1 MLLHNDHRLSKQT
14 SACWRVPEYSR
25 LSTCVQFSHLPCST
39 FTQTT
44 YQSHLATILLT
55 MTTSAVQCKLTLGKI
70 AVDLAHLAQYCW
82 RQCLKPSITKTV
94 SSTFHLH
101 NNRAGCELNRQCL
114 KHNPVSSTFHLHNNR
129 AGCELNS
136 QYLKHN
142 PHSANLGITRNRMLR
157 CKSRLSKMAAKLKS
171 QKNLLSQLAGKTWSS
186 SACNLQISALHYWNA
201 EYGCPVSA
209 HSSHVD
215 CVNSQFHSIM
225 WLNFRLFSQH
235 RPLH

>member
-101 NNRAGCELNRQCL
+101 NNRAGCELNSQCL
-114 KHNPVSSTFHLHNNR
+114 KHNPQCLARFTYTTTELAVNWTGSVSNTIHTLPILVSP
-129 AGCELNS
+129 GIEC
-136 QYLKHN
+136 YD
-142 PHSANLGITRNRMLR
+142 ANHVYQKWLPNWRVRKIYYPSLLVRHGAPVHAI
-157 CKSRLSKMAAKLKS
+157 SRYQLCTIEMQSMAVQCRHIQA
-171 QKNLLSQLAGKTWSS
+171 
-186 SACNLQISALHYWNA
+186 
-201 EYGCPVSA
+201 
-209 HSSHVD
+209 
-215 CVNSQFHSIM
+215 M
-225 WLNFRLFSQH
+225 
-235 RPLH
+235 

>member
-70 AVDLAHLAQYCW
+70 AVDLAHLAQHCW

-101 NNRAGCELNRQCL
+101 NNRAGCELNSQCL
-114 KHNPVSSTFHLHNNR
+114 KHNP
-129 AGCELNS
+129 
-136 QYLKHN
+136 Q
-142 PHSANLGITRNRMLR
+142 SANLGITRNRMLR